1 MCVCVEIE
9 KVRGAQ
15 MRPRGRVLFD
25 FDTSYL
31 RSKGVGVGRI
41 IKRYRL
47 RLK

>member
-31 RSKGVGVGRI
+31 RSKGVGGREN
-41 IKRYRL
+41 Y
-47 RLK
+47 